1 MKKQLCVLLL
11 AGLCIVSCDKKG
23 DDKAA
28 NNMMQL
34 TSAELAEL
42 QDLRSTMDLV
52 AASLDSIDV
61 EEGNLFLKD
70 GSMEKQTDRKAIL
83 EKISA
88 FRDLLARQKEQIEN
102 MDSGLKDKGTESE
115 KMRRIIRLL
124 NDKIAEKDK
133 ELDMLYTE
141 LQDSKK
147 SIEELQN
154 KVTTLNVRNTALQH
168 NVNELVDQNAEQ
180 EDVIVAQDH
189 LLNQAFLRIG
199 TKKELQESG
208 ILSKGNLFKK
218 SKIKLD
224 NLSREGFRPIDI
236 RRFKSID
243 IPGKK
248 VKVLTPAPEG
258 SYSLTDNGGSYTL
271 QIIDA
276 NAFWSVSNYLVIQ
289 AD

>member
-42 QDLRSTMDLV
+42 Q
-52 AASLDSIDV
+52 A
-61 EEGNLFLKD
+61 
-70 GSMEKQTDRKAIL
+70 DRKAIL

-236 RRFKSID
+236 RRFRSID